1 MTRTEKRRYEE
12 RIRELEDKLAYEM
25 GLNEAI
31 KKATENGMLP
41 LKGVECTGCKHCLV
55 YVAKGR
61 AFAIACRKD
70 VSCTDFEKSEWTV
83 QNYTQQRYG
92 YGSFRIDAENILV
105 SDESYAR

>member
-12 RIRELEDKLAYEM
+12 RTRELEDKLSYEM

-41 LKGVECTGCKHCLV
+41 LKGVECTGCKHCFV

-70 VSCTDFEKSEWTV
+70 VACTDFEKSEWTV
-83 QNYTQQRYG
+83 QNYTRLRYG
-92 YGSFRIDAENILV
+92 HGLFRVDEENILV